1 MARASNSSSM
11 STPRTAR
18 RARASAQ
25 GRAAAPAQPARPRA
39 ERRAVTPETP
49 TAARHRRELA
59 AIACVA
65 LAVFLAFVLYL
76 GWDGGTLGRWLG
88 GALRWLVGLLA
99 FAAPPLLLYGAWTL
113 AAAAERRPRRSLTV
127 GLVLLVGAFALAAAA
142 DAFGLFAGS
151 RPGRLFRD
159 AYMEDH
165 GGAVGETLWALL
177 HPLVGRLGVDVLVV
191 ALAVAGV
198 LLVTGSSLGL
208 WARRSR
214 AGVAEAGRAAKAR
227 AESLSERRREAATRV
242 VPASEDLTAPLDRS
256 QATAAATSPWL
267 PGPAPVGPA
276 PAGPRLIDG
285 VHDAPEIFGGPA
297 PAGEAP
303 VAPDPTSDTSPPAPP
318 ATAEGEQLNLAEAV
332 ADDPDAHEIAAVLA
346 GRQRRQWKTPDPGL
360 LQRLGE
366 AAGETPQTIEA
377 VSRRLV
383 ETLGHFGIDAV
394 VIGSVS
400 GPRVTRYEL
409 QLAPGIKVSRVAALK
424 DDLAYALAAT
434 DVRVQAPIPGKTAV
448 GVEVPNVE
456 ANYVS
461 LGDIYGPFPTHASP
475 LAFWLGKDVSGKPVL
490 ADLVK
495 MVHLLIAGT
504 TGSGKSGCINALIS
518 SILLRATPDQV
529 RMIMIDPKKV
539 ELSNFDGVPHLLA
552 PVVTNMKQA
561 SYVLDN
567 ICREMDRRYEVMA
580 RHGSAQNIR
589 DLNRKLEKLGEE
601 PLPYIMVVVDELADL
616 MMVAPSEVEDA
627 VIRLGQLGRGAGVHL
642 VVATQRPSVDVVTGM
657 IKTNIPSRIAFAVSS
672 QTDSRVILDQGGAE
686 SLLGMGDMLFHP
698 LGSNRTFRVQGALVT
713 AREMKLIT
721 EHWRQQAK
729 PEFREDLLENPAGA
743 EADAAQGAGG
753 DEYLSDAVRTVVA
766 TGAASVALLQR
777 RLRVGYA
784 RAGRLIDIM
793 EQMGIISGYDGS
805 KARSVLIGEDE
816 LPAVLARLESGA
828 GGTPK
833 EAPRADTVDDAAET
847 VDVAGAAPTPDAG
860 DCLDPEASLD

>member
-1 MARASNSSSM
+1 M

-18 RARASAQ
+18 RAPTRAGGRAVASAKPA
-25 GRAAAPAQPARPRA
+25 GPRAARGAVRPARPA
-39 ERRAVTPETP
+39 S
-49 TAARHRRELA
+49 RHRRELA

-76 GWDGGTLGRWLG
+76 GWDGGTLGRWS
-88 GALRWLVGLLA
+88 GAALTWLAGLLA
-99 FAAPPLLLYGAWTL
+99 YVTPLLLCYAAYVL
-113 AAAAERRPRRSLTV
+113 AAGEDRRPRRSFTV
-127 GLVLLVGAFALAAAA
+127 GLGLLVGGVMLAAAA
-142 DAFGLFAGS
+142 DAFGVFGGS
-151 RPGRLFRD
+151 RPATLFSD
-159 AYMEDH
+159 AYIEDH
-165 GGAVGETLWALL
+165 GGAVGEGLWALL
-177 HPLVGRLGVDVLVV
+177 HPFVGGLGVDVLVV
-191 ALAVAGV
+191 ALLLGGL

-214 AGVAEAGRAAKAR
+214 AGVTQAGRAARAQ
-227 AESLSERRREAATRV
+227 AESLNERRRGAATRV
-242 VPASEDLTAPLDRS
+242 MDGGDDETAVLDPSLAATVFGVPARPSTLR
-256 QATAAATSPWL
+256 
-267 PGPAPVGPA
+267 PAPEPPA
-276 PAGPRLIDG
+276 RHLVDG
-285 VHDAPEIFGGPA
+285 VHDVPEIFGVASPEA
-297 PAGEAP
+297 PAWGADATEPAVDVPEAEDGEQMSLAAAVP
-303 VAPDPTSDTSPPAPP
+303 EDAADEATALAFAEPQRRVWQAPDPHLLERVG
-318 ATAEGEQLNLAEAV
+318 EGV
-332 ADDPDAHEIAAVLA
+332 
-346 GRQRRQWKTPDPGL
+346 
-360 LQRLGE
+360 
-366 AAGETPQTIEA
+366 GETPQTIA
-377 VSRRLV
+377 SVSRRLV
-383 ETLGHFGIDAV
+383 ETLGHFGVQAQV
-394 VIGSVS
+394 VGSVS

-409 QLAPGIKVSRVAALK
+409 QLAPGIKVSRVTSLK
-424 DDLAYALAAT
+424 DDLAYSLAAT
-434 DVRVQAPIPGKTAV
+434 DIRVQAPIPGKTAV
-448 GVEVPNVE
+448 GVEVPNVQ

-461 LGDIYGPFPTHASP
+461 LGDVFQTFPPHASP
-475 LAFWLGKDVSGKPVL
+475 LAFWLGKDVSGKPVI

-539 ELSNFDGVPHLLA
+539 ELSNFDGIPHLLA

-567 ICREMDRRYEVMA
+567 ICREMDRRYEIMA

-589 DLNRKLEKLGEE
+589 DLNKKLERLGEE
-601 PLPYIMVVVDELADL
+601 PLPYIMVIVDELADL

-686 SLLGMGDMLFHP
+686 SLLGSGDMLFHP
-698 LGSNRTFRVQGALVT
+698 LGSTRMLRVQGAFVT
-713 AREMKLIT
+713 PREMKLIT
-721 EHWRQQAK
+721 EHWRQQAQ

-743 EADAAQGAGG
+743 ETDASQGAGG
-753 DEYLSDAVRTVVA
+753 DEYLADAVRTVVS

-784 RAGRLIDIM
+784 RAGRLVDIM

-805 KARSVLIGEDE
+805 KARSVLITEDE
-816 LPAVLARLESGA
+816 LPGVLAQLDGRE
-828 GGTPK
+828 
-833 EAPRADTVDDAAET
+833 AAEP
-847 VDVAGAAPTPDAG
+847 VAEPAG
-860 DCLDPEASLD
+860 EEPEPA

>member
-1 MARASNSSSM
+1 M

-18 RARASAQ
+18 RASTRAG
-25 GRAAAPAQPARPRA
+25 GRAVRPRA
-39 ERRAVTPETP
+39 VQRAVEPATPP
-49 TAARHRRELA
+49 SRHRRELG

-65 LAVFLAFVLYL
+65 VAVFVAFILYL

-88 GALRWLVGLLA
+88 GALTWLLGLLA
-99 FAAPPLLLYGAWTL
+99 YVAPLLLCY
-113 AAAAERRPRRSLTV
+113 AAYAMAAGDEQRPRRSFSV
-127 GLVLLVGAFALAAAA
+127 GLGLLVAGFLLAAAA
-142 DAFGLFAGS
+142 DTFGMFGGARPERLFA
-151 RPGRLFRD
+151 D
-159 AYMEDH
+159 TYMEAH

-177 HPLVGRLGVDVLVV
+177 HPFVGGIGVDVLVV
-191 ALAVAGV
+191 ALWAGG
-198 LLVTGSSLGL
+198 LLLATGSSLGL
-208 WARRSR
+208 WAERSR
-214 AGVAEAGRAAKAR
+214 AGVAQAGRAAR
-227 AESLSERRREAATRV
+227 AQAQGLGERRRETATRV
-242 VPASEDLTAPLDRS
+242 ADADEDVTALLDPAL
-256 QATAAATSPWL
+256 AATI
-267 PGPAPVGPA
+267 VA
-276 PAGPRLIDG
+276 PAFGRPAAFVHEPPDEPRGPRLIDG
-285 VHDAPEIFGGPA
+285 VHDVPEIFGEPSHGA
-297 PAGEAP
+297 Y
-303 VAPDPTSDTSPPAPP
+303 APP
-318 ATAEGEQLNLAEAV
+318 VPEPVVEADEGEQMSLAEATS
-332 ADDPDAHEIAAVLA
+332 DDTEGREAALA
-346 GRQRRQWKTPDPGL
+346 FAPEDRRVWRIPEPLL

-366 AAGETPQTIEA
+366 GNGETPQTIA
-377 VSRRLV
+377 SVSQRLV
-383 ETLGHFGIDAV
+383 EALGHFGIQAQ
-394 VIGSVS
+394 VIGTVS

-409 QLAPGIKVSRVAALK
+409 QLAPGIKVSRVASLK
-424 DDLAYALAAT
+424 DDLAYTLAAT

-448 GVEVPNVE
+448 GVEVPNLE

-461 LGDIYGPFPTHASP
+461 LGDVFGTFPPHASP
-475 LAFWLGKDVSGKPVL
+475 LAFWLGKDVSGKPII

-539 ELSNFDGVPHLLA
+539 ELSNFDGIPHLLA

-567 ICREMDRRYEVMA
+567 ICREMDRRYEVMS

-589 DLNRKLEKLGEE
+589 DLNKKLERLGED
-601 PLPYIMVVVDELADL
+601 PLPYIMVIVDELADL

-686 SLLGMGDMLFHP
+686 SLLGSGDMLFHP
-698 LGSNRTFRVQGALVT
+698 LGSTRTLRVQGAFVT
-713 AREMKLIT
+713 PREMKLIT
-721 EHWRQQAK
+721 EHWRQQAQ
-729 PEFREDLLENPAGA
+729 PEFREDLLENPAGT
-743 EADAAQGAGG
+743 ETDASQGAGG
-753 DEYLSDAVRTVVA
+753 DEYLADAVRTVVS

-784 RAGRLIDIM
+784 RAGRLVDIM

-805 KARSVLIGEDE
+805 KARSVLIGEDD
-816 LPAVLARLESGA
+816 LPGVLAQLA
-828 GGTPK
+828 GETPARQ
-833 EAPRADTVDDAAET
+833 EPDAEAAEEET
-847 VDVAGAAPTPDAG
+847 VEDV
-860 DCLDPEASLD
+860 